1 MHVCCLQVTRGRAGQ
16 LLGARRALGSLAGR
30 SHEDTA
36 AVAEEEVVEEEVVEE
51 EVVVGEILM
60 IIILN
65 DIKYMAH

>member
-36 AVAEEEVVEEEVVEE
+36 AVAEEEVVEEEVV
-51 EVVVGEILM
+51 VGEILM

>member
-1 MHVCCLQVTRGRAGQ
+1 M
-16 LLGARRALGSLAGR
+16 GARRALGSLAGR

>member
-1 MHVCCLQVTRGRAGQ
+1 M
-16 LLGARRALGSLAGR
+16 GARRALGSLAGR

-36 AVAEEEVVEEEVVEE
+36 AVAEEEVVEEEVV
-51 EVVVGEILM
+51 VGEILM